1 MSYNIF
7 VKNKFAVRLNELL
20 TENKISKRE
29 LAKKIGVSA
38 TSISDWSTVSF
49 LAEEYEDGF
58 TTGYTPNYIKVYI
71 PARLAAGKIYN
82 IKLKELFKDG
92 ANAEII

>member
-29 LAKKIGVSA
+29 LAKKIGGSA
-38 TSISDWSTVSF
+38 TSISDWST
-49 LAEEYEDGF
+49 
-58 TTGYTPNYIKVYI
+58 
-71 PARLAAGKIYN
+71 GKIQPTVENVYL
-82 IKLKELFKDG
+82 IAEYFQISADYLIGLKD
-92 ANAEII
+92 I

>member
-7 VKNKFAVRLNELL
+7 VKNKLAVRLNELL

-38 TSISDWSTVSF
+38 TSISDWST
-49 LAEEYEDGF
+49 
-58 TTGYTPNYIKVYI
+58 
-71 PARLAAGKIYN
+71 GKIQPTVENVYL
-82 IKLKELFKDG
+82 IAEYFQISADYLIGLKD
-92 ANAEII
+92 I

>member
-38 TSISDWSTVSF
+38 TSISDWST
-49 LAEEYEDGF
+49 
-58 TTGYTPNYIKVYI
+58 
-71 PARLAAGKIYN
+71 GKIQPTVENVYL
-82 IKLKELFKDG
+82 IAEYFQISADYLIGLKH
-92 ANAEII
+92 I

>member
-38 TSISDWSTVSF
+38 TSISDWST
-49 LAEEYEDGF
+49 
-58 TTGYTPNYIKVYI
+58 
-71 PARLAAGKIYN
+71 GKIQPTVENVYL
-82 IKLKELFKDG
+82 IAEYFQISADYLIGLKD
-92 ANAEII
+92 I